1 MKQSYSVLKMS
12 KRQPPDRTAHTYEHS
27 IIIGECQGSTY
38 EEIFHE
44 LAKKLQEEAY
54 MNTFGE
60 NVQWEVVALLDI
72 FDSDKFDDIPLWT
85 EVYSRY
91 FPFDEAVSIDTV
103 CQLYFSDLVL
113 YAKE

>member
-12 KRQPPDRTAHTYEHS
+12 KRQPTDRTAHTYEHS
-27 IIIGECQGSTY
+27 IVIGKCHGNTH

-44 LAKKLQEEAY
+44 LAKKLREEAY
-54 MNTFGE
+54 PNAFGE

-72 FDSDKFDDIPLWT
+72 FESDELDDIPLWT
-85 EVYSRY
+85 EVYSRF

-113 YAKE
+113 HAEE